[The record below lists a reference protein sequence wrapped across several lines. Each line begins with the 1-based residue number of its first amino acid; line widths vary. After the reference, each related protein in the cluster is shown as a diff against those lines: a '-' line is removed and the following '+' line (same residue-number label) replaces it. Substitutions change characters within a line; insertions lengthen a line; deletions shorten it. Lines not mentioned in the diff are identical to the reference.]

1 MTQRSDAS
9 NGQAI
14 NDHSNA
20 AGNDKP
26 EDYNTQRLEKD

>member
-26 EDYNTQRLEKD
+26 EDYNTKD